1 VGAGAKN
8 GAMNLPQPAHGRV
21 DPSLVAQ
28 LREAIR
34 VGADMTHSVLTL
46 RNSGYSDEAILEAL
60 NELAP
65 RGDALE
71 QGVMTPPLLRRAP
84 AKLRKVDTDEAQIY
98 TLEDAMSPNDCS
110 RLIGLINHHL
120 RPSTLSYPS
129 PDRAFRTSQTA
140 DLCFLKSPVATG
152 MDEKI
157 CKTIGIRPQYAEGI
171 QAQRYDVGQQFK
183 AHWDYYEPD
192 TQAFVKYA
200 GVRGNRTWTFMV
212 YLNDGMEGG
221 ATRFTKLDF
230 AVQPKAGMAVIW
242 NNLKEDGSP
251 NPATMHCGEPVTSG
265 FKLIITKWF
274 RMYGDGPLFY

>member
-1 VGAGAKN
+1 
-8 GAMNLPQPAHGRV
+8 MSDPLPIPSRV
-21 DPSLVAQ
+21 DANLIAQ
-28 LREAIR
+28 LREAVR
-34 VGADMTHSVLTL
+34 VGSDMTHWVVTT
-46 RNSGYSDEAILEAL
+46 RNLGYSDEAILEAL

-71 QGVMTPPLLRRAP
+71 QGFMTPPLLRRAP
-84 AKLRKVDTDEAQIY
+84 PKLKKVPTDEAQLY
-98 TLEDAMSPNDCS
+98 TLEDALTPNDCAK
-110 RLIGLINHHL
+110 LINLINHHL

-129 PDRAFRTSQTA
+129 SDSAFRTSQTA
-140 DLCFLKSPVATG
+140 DLCLLKSPVAIA

-157 CKTIGIRPQYAEGI
+157 CRTIGIRPEYAEGN

-183 AHWDYYEPD
+183 PHWDYYEPG

-251 NPATMHCGEPVTSG
+251 NPATMHCGEPVTRG
-265 FKLIITKWF
+265 HKLIITKWF
-274 RMYGDGPLFY
+274 RMFGDGPLFY